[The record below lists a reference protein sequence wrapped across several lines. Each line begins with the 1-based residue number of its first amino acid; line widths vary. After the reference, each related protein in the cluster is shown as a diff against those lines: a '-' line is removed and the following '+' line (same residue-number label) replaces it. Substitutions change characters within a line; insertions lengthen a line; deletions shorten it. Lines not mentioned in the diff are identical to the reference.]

1 MSRLARYPIR
11 VTHSTMKR
19 LKSLS
24 IYHNESY
31 DKILSRILDAKIGDE
46 LIVYLLDDL
55 KSMTKLKC
63 VVDYSKEEKNIQFY
77 EHEEHKS
84 ANPPLLY
91 SSGMV
96 SAEEYS
102 DFLQRLRGIEDLISV
117 LAMLGH
123 REYTIMNNMRII
135 RLN

>member
-1 MSRLARYPIR
+1 MARYPIR

-24 IYHNESY
+24 IRKNESY
-31 DKILSRILDAKIGDE
+31 DKILTRILDAKIGDE
-46 LIVYLLDDL
+46 VIVYLLDDL
-55 KSMTKLKC
+55 KSMTKIKC
-63 VVDYSKEEKNIQFY
+63 VVDYSKDEENILFY
-77 EHEEHKS
+77 ENEEHKS
-84 ANPPLLY
+84 VNPPLLY

-96 SAEEYS
+96 TSAEYS
-102 DFLQRLRGIEDLISV
+102 DFLRRLRSIEDLMSV

-123 REYTIMNNMRII
+123 REYTILNNMRII

>member
-1 MSRLARYPIR
+1 MARYPIR

-19 LKSLS
+19 LKSLAVRK
-24 IYHNESY
+24 NESY

-63 VVDYSKEEKNIQFY
+63 VVDYSKDEENILFY
-77 EHEEHKS
+77 ENEEHKS
-84 ANPPLLY
+84 VNPPLLY
-91 SSGMV
+91 GSGMV
-96 SAEEYS
+96 TNEEYS
-102 DFLQRLRGIEDLISV
+102 DFLRRLRSIDDLMGV

-123 REYTIMNNMRII
+123 REYTILNNMRII